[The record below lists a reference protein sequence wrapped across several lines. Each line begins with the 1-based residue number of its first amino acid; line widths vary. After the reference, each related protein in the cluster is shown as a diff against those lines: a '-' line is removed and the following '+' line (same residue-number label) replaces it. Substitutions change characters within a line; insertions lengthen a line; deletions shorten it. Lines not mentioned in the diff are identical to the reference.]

1 MAPSPTRRAGSHED
15 LTQRMESPM
24 FEFLTTNP
32 AVALLK
38 EDHDRVK
45 ELFD

>member
-1 MAPSPTRRAGSHED
+1 
-15 LTQRMESPM
+15 M
-24 FEFLTTNP
+24 FDFLKSNA

-45 ELFD
+45 ELFDRFQAAKS